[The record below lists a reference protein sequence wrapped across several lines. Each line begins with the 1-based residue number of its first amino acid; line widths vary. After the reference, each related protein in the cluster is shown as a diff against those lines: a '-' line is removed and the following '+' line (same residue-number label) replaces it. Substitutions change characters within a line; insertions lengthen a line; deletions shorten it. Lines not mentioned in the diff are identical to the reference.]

1 METLSENEG
10 GMLLQVLAGADFSV
24 SSVSD
29 APLMDRDS
37 PTADSESLEES
48 APTEGSTSCRLERG
62 RCGSR
67 EASPSGELRL
77 VPWRGTASRLGGRAT
92 GPPPPRGGRDG
103 EPRRDPRLLDEG
115 GDSSPRYS
123 DLDILLFLDL

>member
-1 METLSENEG
+1 
-10 GMLLQVLAGADFSV
+10 MLLEVLAAADFSV

-48 APTEGSTSCRLERG
+48 ALTECSTSCRLERG

-77 VPWRGTASRLGGRAT
+77 VPWRGAASRLGGRAR
-92 GPPPPRGGRDG
+92 GPPPRGGRDG
-103 EPRRDPRLLDEG
+103 DDPRRAPRLAEG
-115 GDSSPRYS
+115 DDSSPGNS
-123 DLDILLFLDL
+123 EPPDLDSVLFLDL